1 MGEDPLLVSLYLS
14 GFWVQIHDLSPG
26 LMTETMA
33 KQFGDFLGQ
42 FFEYHTSIP
51 TMGIKKFM
59 RIRIHLDVTIMLKR
73 KKKIQIGKDRIVYA
87 RFQYE
92 KLSLFCF
99 ICGKI
104 GHVESFFPFRTLIE
118 PSKIVSGWDISLH
131 AVVRRQNATVSKWL
145 REANGLECRLLDMK
159 EILKAEFQGKRG
171 ILGATIGVI
180 WRNRI

>member
-14 GFWVQIHDLSPG
+14 EFWVQIHDLSPG

-33 KQFGDFLGQ
+33 KQFGDFL
-42 FFEYHTSIP
+42 
-51 TMGIKKFM
+51 
-59 RIRIHLDVTIMLKR
+59 
-73 KKKIQIGKDRIVYA
+73 
-87 RFQYE
+87 
-92 KLSLFCF
+92 
-99 ICGKI
+99 
-104 GHVESFFPFRTLIE
+104 
-118 PSKIVSGWDISLH
+118 
-131 AVVRRQNATVSKWL
+131 VVRRQNATVSKWL